1 MRHPGVP
8 ATYTTILV
16 ASLFTPLQRMKLR
29 ERYVTSAAAYIGR
42 VGQRAGGVIERWR
55 HAALPG
61 QWRLD
66 DIGGGVEVTL

>member
-1 MRHPGVP
+1 
-8 ATYTTILV
+8 
-16 ASLFTPLQRMKLR
+16 MKLR

>member
-1 MRHPGVP
+1 VRHPGVP
-8 ATYTTILV
+8 VTYTTILV

-42 VGQRAGGVIERWR
+42 VGQRAGGVIERW
-55 HAALPG
+55 LPG